1 MLYSNPTLIQLFAQK
16 VSNFW
21 ISLDRAGGEILIFKE
36 GDDFIDSRSKLDTVN
51 CIFTISPLTLR
62 DRKRCKKYCFF
73 FFQGH
78 PDVSV
83 KVRFGK
89 FALENQGNF

>member
-1 MLYSNPTLIQLFAQK
+1 MLYSYPTSIQLFAQK

-21 ISLDRAGGEILIFKE
+21 ISLDRAGGEIPIFKE
-36 GDDFIDSRSKLDTVN
+36 GDDFNDSRSKLETVN
-51 CIFTISPLTLR
+51 CIFTISPLTLL
-62 DRKRCKKYCFF
+62 
-73 FFQGH
+73 GH

-89 FALENQGNF
+89 FALENRGNF